1 LSGLIHY
8 NFLEKLEKQIEE
20 ILKTKDRVLIAVAGS
35 GGTGKSFF
43 GKYVR
48 NKGLGRFNKSVIS
61 VIDDKTMWSES
72 LFFLRIPVKIPFN
85 GIDDLQPFLKKLPK
99 RKKIIFYINATPWK
113 RITKADI
120 LLKLS
125 TDEDIRRKRIQH
137 RYRND
142 PEKLKK
148 ALNNSEHKNVEI
160 QYSYSL
166 EAEV

>member
-1 LSGLIHY
+1 MTGLIHY
-8 NFLEKLEKQIEE
+8 NFFEKLEKQIEE
-20 ILKTKDRVLIAVAGS
+20 ILKTKNRVLIAVAGS

-48 NKGLGRFNKSVIS
+48 NKGLGRFSKRVIS
-61 VIDDKTMWSES
+61 VIDDKTMWSEP

-85 GIDDLQPFLKKLPK
+85 GIDELQPFLQKLPK

-113 RITKADI
+113 RITKTDI

-125 TDEDIRRKRIQH
+125 TDENIRRKRIQH

-148 ALNNSEHKNVEI
+148 ALNSSEHKDSEI
-160 QYSYSL
+160 QYSYLL
-166 EAEV
+166 ETEV